1 MLPKYLDES
10 NYDATKAFE
19 KMHGDLESAEF
30 DTSCSGTTCVVV
42 LIDEC
47 NRLQVGLFQACVA
60 GVVGNVL
67 CFDVDSFL
75 CIFFPGK
82 VASVGDSR
90 AVLAVRNSTSYM
102 PVKLNPDHKPGDP
115 LELKRIKAAGGSVSV
130 RHKGGD
136 PLSFPDGGPL
146 RVWSRTEKGTF
157 SGLCMSRSLGDA
169 LAHKEGVIHL
179 PFRDMYPLE
188 EGDDF
193 VIIGSDGIWDV
204 LSKAT
209 VLGIANECIM
219 KGRRSASGSWGP
231 QEVAEMIATVARK
244 KWEEGSS
251 GRIDDITCLVVK
263 LSHG

>member
-47 NRLQVGLFQACVA
+47 NRLQ
-60 GVVGNVL
+60 
-67 CFDVDSFL
+67 
-75 CIFFPGK
+75 